1 MHGDLF
7 KIVLTASLTLIGGIV
22 LLVVGQVITRFVIEP
37 LLDFRRLLGE
47 IAYTLI
53 LYEKFLM
60 NVPATADRPQ
70 FSEAKEQC
78 RVLASRLYAVSAA
91 VPLYDFLAAN
101 GLVPPINDVDSA
113 ATHLIGLSNSSER
126 TMPREVN
133 LHYRAIAKSLRIR
146 IDTTLPDL

>member
-101 GLVPPINDVDSA
+101 GLVPRASA
-113 ATHLIGLSNSSER
+113 VAGIIKGILRLQHQLGLGRAFIG
-126 TMPREVN
+126 
-133 LHYRAIAKSLRIR
+133 A
-146 IDTTLPDL
+146 